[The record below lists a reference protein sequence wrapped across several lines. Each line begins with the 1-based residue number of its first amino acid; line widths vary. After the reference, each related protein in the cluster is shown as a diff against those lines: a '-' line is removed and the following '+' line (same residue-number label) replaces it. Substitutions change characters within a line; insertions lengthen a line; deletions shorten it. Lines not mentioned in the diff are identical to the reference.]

1 MGSSAA
7 AGFCALMAFILFG
20 MAEFFTLLSLV
31 KANDLTLVASLIIA
45 FFLLL
50 KILLDSVYV
59 LTTMLPGLKLVAF
72 FVGQVIFA
80 VTLAIFYFDEIVD
93 NYWFKTHGNY
103 DLQDYVPGLN
113 TFSDD
118 GQPWA
123 IPVRI
128 SLIFFFSTAATISF
142 CSFAQCANELVHTIP
157 GLGCLID
164 ALGLGVVGAVAVT
177 GATGRGG
184 VDFAAYSTNAR
195 AVTAEDMDPLIAP
208 SAKPSDVDPESGGI
222 AYKRP
227 EPPQR
232 PRPSKKQVES
242 MRGAK

>member
-1 MGSSAA
+1 MR
-7 AGFCALMAFILFG
+7 
-20 MAEFFTLLSLV
+20 E
-31 KANDLTLVASLIIA
+31 
-45 FFLLL
+45 
-50 KILLDSVYV
+50 
-59 LTTMLPGLKLVAF
+59 
-72 FVGQVIFA
+72 QVIFA

-157 GLGCLID
+157 GLGNSSPPHPPPRAHCPAQSSSHL
-164 ALGLGVVGAVAVT
+164 ALAVPPQ
-177 GATGRGG
+177 
-184 VDFAAYSTNAR
+184 AASST
-195 AVTAEDMDPLIAP
+195 P
-208 SAKPSDVDPESGGI
+208 SASASSGPWPSPARRAAAASTLQPI
-222 AYKRP
+222 RP
-227 EPPQR
+227 MPGR
-232 PRPSKKQVES
+232 
-242 MRGAK
+242 

>member
-1 MGSSAA
+1 
-7 AGFCALMAFILFG
+7 
-20 MAEFFTLLSLV
+20 
-31 KANDLTLVASLIIA
+31 
-45 FFLLL
+45 
-50 KILLDSVYV
+50 
-59 LTTMLPGLKLVAF
+59 
-72 FVGQVIFA
+72 VIFA

-142 CSFAQCANELVHTIP
+142 CSFAQCANELLFSP
-157 GLGCLID
+157 RPRGAAAGCLID

-195 AVTAEDMDPLIAP
+195 AVTAEDMDPLIAL

-222 AYKRP
+222 AYKRL

-232 PRPSKKQVES
+232 PRPSKKHVES